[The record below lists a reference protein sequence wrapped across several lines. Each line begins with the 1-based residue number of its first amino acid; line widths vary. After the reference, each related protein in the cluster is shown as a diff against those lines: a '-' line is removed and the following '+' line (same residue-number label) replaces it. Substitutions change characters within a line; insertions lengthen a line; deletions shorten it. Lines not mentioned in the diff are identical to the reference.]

1 MREWLKGLDEAE
13 RQGVGK
19 DLLRAQW
26 RWPIGMPMCRPMGD
40 GLWEIRTDLPTK
52 RTARV
57 LLCLY
62 RSPHRSEGRFLV
74 DGDKAFW
81 DLVSISSPHRSEG
94 RNCALIYT

>member
-26 RWPIGMPMCRPMGD
+26 RWPIGMPMRRPMED

-62 RSPHRSEGRFLV
+62 RSPHRSKGRYRLCS
-74 DGDKAFW
+74 GLA
-81 DLVSISSPHRSEG
+81 LHPTVSIRSPHRSKG
-94 RNCALIYT
+94 RYT